1 MKRFLAWAC
10 ALIVLAAGLC
20 AGALAAR
27 EIFAGYALLDAEAC
41 LRDPEDHLGEK
52 TFLRGRVEAPLPGD
66 EGTGAIVVLSHGQR
80 AYICGAGEAGLCA
93 GEAVTLFG
101 TFAGVHTYAPFPG
114 IQRDIPA
121 IAFESALQGY
131 YREGTA
137 APTEAPTP
145 QPISAPS
152 IGAAASGYDEGGVY
166 VFDGG
171 PTFQWSVQGDVA
183 RYVAAFYA
191 PDGSLLH
198 SMDVNGTTA
207 SASMGNFTPGADYT
221 LEVTAYPADGGEPTS
236 ATFTFRVAVPVTE
249 APTPQPI
256 PAPSIGAAASGH
268 DEGGVYVFDGSAAF
282 QWSVDGNV
290 GGYTVTLYDASGALV
305 NTGNVPGNG
314 IDLSGYNI
322 IPGADYTLE
331 VVAHAADGG
340 ADTSA
345 TFTFRVAVP
354 VTEAP
359 TPQPIPAPS
368 IGAAASGHEEGGV
381 YVFDGSAAFQWSVD
395 GNVGGYTVTLYD
407 ASGALVNT
415 GNVPGNSVDLSG
427 YNIIPGADYTLEV
440 VAHPA
445 DGGADTSSTITF
457 RIAGADM
464 PAIID
469 RNSDPGSIEAL
480 QEKLFNLGMFT
491 AGDAPQRGVFDQRTL
506 EIVLGFQQAY
516 NAQNPGA
523 PLVEIDPTDPNTVID
538 ATTLALI
545 GAAPLPPLQISMSG
559 GSYDADG
566 VYMFDGDVRFTWSS
580 VGDAYAYTIAI
591 YDANGDAL
599 RTAEVSAG
607 STALTASGLPFT
619 AGVAYTFAVTA
630 HTLDGGD
637 ICASVRFAAGAP
649 AIAPPQISAPTS
661 AYVVGDV
668 YVFDGAPYFWWPQED
683 GVDGYTATLYDAQG
697 NVLQGGTLT
706 GNSVSLAAS
715 YFPDSGEYTLEVIA
729 HAANGGADAA
739 SRVAFRVVQLDA
751 DTAVVEW

>member
-80 AYICGAGEAGLCA
+80 VYICGAGEAGLCA

-152 IGAAASGYDEGGVY
+152 IGAAASGHDEGGVY
-166 VFDGG
+166 VFDGD
-171 PTFQWSVQGDVA
+171 PTFQWSVQGGVA

-207 SASMGNFTPGADYT
+207 SASMGNFTPGTDYT
-221 LEVTAYPADGGEPTS
+221 LEVTAYPADGGEP
-236 ATFTFRVAVPVTE
+236 
-249 APTPQPI
+249 
-256 PAPSIGAAASGH
+256 
-268 DEGGVYVFDGSAAF
+268 
-282 QWSVDGNV
+282 
-290 GGYTVTLYDASGALV
+290 
-305 NTGNVPGNG
+305 
-314 IDLSGYNI
+314 
-322 IPGADYTLE
+322 
-331 VVAHAADGG
+331 
-340 ADTSA
+340 TSA

-427 YNIIPGADYTLEV
+427 YNIIPGVDYTLEV

-464 PAIID
+464 PATID
-469 RNSDPGSIEAL
+469 RNSDPESIEAL

>member
-1 MKRFLAWAC
+1 MFVFDGDASFHWTVEGEVASFSAVLYDSQGNIIRSGGVNGNSLTIGAADITPGEGYTLEVIAQPAGGEPTSARFPFRIAVPATE
-10 ALIVLAAGLC
+10 APTEAPTPQPISAPSISAAASGHDEGGVYVFDGSAVFQWSVDGNADGYTVTLYD
-20 AGALAAR
+20 ASGALVNTGNVPGNGIDLSGYNITPGADYTLEVVAHAADGG
-27 EIFAGYALLDAEAC
+27 ADTSA
-41 LRDPEDHLGEK
+41 
-52 TFLRGRVEAPLPGD
+52 TFTFRV
-66 EGTGAIVVLSHGQR
+66 
-80 AYICGAGEAGLCA
+80 
-93 GEAVTLFG
+93 AVP
-101 TFAGVHTYAPFPG
+101 V
-114 IQRDIPA
+114 
-121 IAFESALQGY
+121 
-131 YREGTA
+131 
-137 APTEAPTP
+137 TEAPTP

-166 VFDGG
+166 VFDGD

-207 SASMGNFTPGADYT
+207 SASMGNFTPGTDYT

-256 PAPSIGAAASGH
+256 SAPSIGAAASGH

-282 QWSVDGNV
+282 QWSVDGNAR
-290 GGYTVTLYDASGALV
+290 GYTVTLYDASGALV

-359 TPQPIPAPS
+359 TPQPISAPS

-381 YVFDGSAAFQWSVD
+381 YVFDGSAVFQWSVD

-415 GNVPGNSVDLSG
+415 GNVPGNSVNLSG
-427 YNIIPGADYTLEV
+427 YNLAPGVDYTLEV

-445 DGGADTSSTITF
+445 DGGADASSTITF

-464 PAIID
+464 PATID
-469 RNSDPGSIEAL
+469 RNSDPESIRAL
-480 QEKLFNLGMFT
+480 QEKLFNLDMFT
-491 AGDAPQRGVFDQRTL
+491 AEDAPQPGVFDQRTL

-538 ATTLALI
+538 ANTLALI
-545 GAAPLPPLQISMSG
+545 M
-559 GSYDADG
+559 
-566 VYMFDGDVRFTWSS
+566 
-580 VGDAYAYTIAI
+580 
-591 YDANGDAL
+591 N
-599 RTAEVSAG
+599 AEV
-607 STALTASGLPFT
+607 
-619 AGVAYTFAVTA
+619 
-630 HTLDGGD
+630 
-637 ICASVRFAAGAP
+637 
-649 AIAPPQISAPTS
+649 PQ
-661 AYVVGDV
+661 G
-668 YVFDGAPYFWWPQED
+668 
-683 GVDGYTATLYDAQG
+683 
-697 NVLQGGTLT
+697 
-706 GNSVSLAAS
+706 
-715 YFPDSGEYTLEVIA
+715 
-729 HAANGGADAA
+729 
-739 SRVAFRVVQLDA
+739 
-751 DTAVVEW
+751 